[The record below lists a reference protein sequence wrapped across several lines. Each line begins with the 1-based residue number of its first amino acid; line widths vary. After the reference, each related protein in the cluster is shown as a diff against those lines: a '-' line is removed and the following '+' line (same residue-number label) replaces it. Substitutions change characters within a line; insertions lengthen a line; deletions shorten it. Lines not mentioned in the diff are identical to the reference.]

1 MTPTTT
7 PHSNSLKSP
16 FFLIIVMLSLNF
28 STVMFAWMHALSYC
42 HVIGWLDNCVNE
54 QLNSAICPCQ
64 SKAVWFLVRCWRMS
78 SENFLSIILKHF
90 PKNPGQN
97 LCQFSI
103 VVSCF
108 IIHFCFQHMEIS
120 ALAHLL
126 QMPPQ
131 LMPSLMRHAT
141 LESLWDSHYHCG
153 AFSTYLWMQK
163 KRYVGIIKEDGGN
176 ILKLEAYEWGLEENS
191 PFASRGSPSVSI
203 ILCSL
208 SFILVMH
215 FFRADILLFCKV
227 RYSCFNPSQSF
238 LDVEKEGITRPT
250 EWVQFAS
257 YKTFYNCI
265 NSLEQ
270 GMQVRTL
277 KAPGVESLL
286 PQFSVSLCASFFS
299 SFLL

>member
-1 MTPTTT
+1 
-7 PHSNSLKSP
+7 
-16 FFLIIVMLSLNF
+16 
-28 STVMFAWMHALSYC
+28 
-42 HVIGWLDNCVNE
+42 
-54 QLNSAICPCQ
+54 
-64 SKAVWFLVRCWRMS
+64 
-78 SENFLSIILKHF
+78 
-90 PKNPGQN
+90 
-97 LCQFSI
+97 
-103 VVSCF
+103 
-108 IIHFCFQHMEIS
+108 MEIS

-131 LMPSLMRHAT
+131 LMPSLMRHTT

-153 AFSTYLWMQK
+153 AYLWIQK